1 MKRFFLLLMTT
12 VLLLPS
18 QVLPAK
24 AIDCFARG
32 AVVLE
37 AVSGTVLY
45 EKNGDLPLPEA
56 STTKIMTALLVLER
70 ADLEAEITISP
81 AAAAVEGS
89 RLGLTAGEK
98 LSVSDLL
105 YILMLKSGN
114 DAAHALAEGVG
125 GSVARFV
132 QMMNQKAMELGLKN
146 TLFQNPH
153 GLPDENH
160 YTTAYDLATLTAVA
174 LQNPE
179 FCNIVSAEKRKLTY
193 KNKVIANSNK
203 LLGTCEGVFGVK
215 TGFTKKAGRCLVT
228 AAERKGVTLICVTLN
243 DGNDWADHAA
253 LYEACFARVERV
265 EVMPAK
271 GYISRV
277 PVLGGSPALVTN
289 SLPLYGLSLDGE
301 LLPYLLEETSV
312 PRVFAPVEQHR
323 TLGEVKVVAPTG
335 RAFSASPLNAKERVE
350 QKKEERTFFG
360 SFFLKLRK
368 LWKYLTS
375 KTAF

>member
-1 MKRFFLLLMTT
+1 MKRFFILLMTG
-12 VLLLPS
+12 VLFLP
-18 QVLPAK
+18 LFAFPTRAT
-24 AIDCFARG
+24 DCSARG
-32 AVVLE
+32 AVVME

-45 EKNGDLPLPEA
+45 EKNGDLRLPEA
-56 STTKIMTALLVLER
+56 STTKIMTALLVLEQ
-70 ADLEAEITISP
+70 ADPEAEVTVSP
-81 AAAAVEGS
+81 QAAAVEGS
-89 RLGLTAGEK
+89 QLGLTAGEK
-98 LSVSDLL
+98 LTVADLL

-132 QMMNQKAMELGLKN
+132 EMMNEKAEALGLQN

-153 GLPDENH
+153 GLPHENH
-160 YTTAYDLATLTAVA
+160 YTTARDLATLTAVA

-179 FCNIVSAEKRKLTY
+179 FCKIVSAEKKKLTY
-193 KNKVIANSNK
+193 KNTVIANSNK

-253 LYEACFARVERV
+253 LYDACFARVEPV
-265 EVMPAK
+265 EVVPAK
-271 GYISRV
+271 GYADRV
-277 PVLGGSPALVTN
+277 PVLGGDPALITN
-289 SLPLYGLSLDGE
+289 SLPLYGLSVDGQI
-301 LLPYLLEETSV
+301 LPYLLEKTTL
-312 PRVFAPVEQHR
+312 PRLFPPVEQHQ
-323 TLGEVKVVAPTG
+323 TLGYLKAVSPTG
-335 RAFSASPLNAKERVE
+335 RAFSLSPLNAKERVE
-350 QKKEERTFFG
+350 QKKEERTVLG

-368 LWKYLTS
+368 LWRCFTS